1 MTERVK
7 VRMIARNKEKKK
19 GKKGTKNGDRGKKKL
34 TQFVR
39 ECGQLSVK
47 IFC

>member
-34 TQFVR
+34 RGWNDKTALR
-39 ECGQLSVK
+39 SK
-47 IFC
+47 